1 MDFRVQQLG
10 QLGRRPPP
18 RGVPHDTV
26 LSRSTYSRGSTDDLI
41 SVHEEVFNEERNNG
55 RDGSRGRGRG
65 RGRGRRQANR
75 RGEHSRDRPV
85 RLGFKALQE
94 LDTKNPDEII
104 LDLTSSRRFPATEVL
119 LTQQSDMKD
128 DWIVLI
134 VSIVAKACGCS
145 SKEYL
150 FKLLN
155 LLPKSVFLT
164 GHFRQFL
171 NRLSACRLPASN
183 VVTFL
188 NNAIRI
194 MNEMLHRFPNCY
206 DELPVTELYFGVK
219 ILSDSGELGENS
231 LMKHAEELF
240 KLRSQ
245 KAEELKKK
253 EEEKQ
258 HRRRPRIDGE
268 NIYTVVS
275 ICRENMPGYLP
286 ADIICSEK
294 RTLFREKP

>member
-1 MDFRVQQLG
+1 MYSRVQQLD
-10 QLGRRPPP
+10 RRAPP
-18 RGVPHDTV
+18 RVVPHGAV
-26 LSRSTYSRGSTDDLI
+26 LRRSTYSRGSTADLV
-41 SVHEEVFNEERNNG
+41 SVHEEGFNEERNNG
-55 RDGSRGRGRG
+55 RDGGRGRERGRGRG
-65 RGRGRRQANR
+65 RGRGSGRE
-75 RGEHSRDRPV
+75 GHSRDGVSNHPRPV

-104 LDLTSSRRFPATEVL
+104 LDLTSSRCFPATEVL

-145 SKEYL
+145 SKEFL

-164 GHFRQFL
+164 GHLRQFL

-194 MNEMLHRFPNCY
+194 MNEMLQRFPNCY

-258 HRRRPRIDGE
+258 HRRRPRRDGE
-268 NIYTVVS
+268 NI
-275 ICRENMPGYLP
+275 
-286 ADIICSEK
+286 
-294 RTLFREKP
+294 

>member
-1 MDFRVQQLG
+1 MDSRVP
-10 QLGRRPPP
+10 QLGRRAPP
-18 RGVPHDTV
+18 RVVPHGTV
-26 LSRSTYSRGSTDDLI
+26 LRRSTYSRGSADDLI

-55 RDGSRGRGRG
+55 RDGNRGRGRG

-85 RLGFKALQE
+85 MLGFKALQE
-94 LDTKNPDEII
+94 LDTRNSDEII
-104 LDLTSSRRFPATEVL
+104 LDLTSSRCFPATEVL

-128 DWIVLI
+128 DLIVLI

-219 ILSDSGELGENS
+219 ILSDRGELGENS
-231 LMKHAEELF
+231 LMKNAEELF

-268 NIYTVVS
+268 NI
-275 ICRENMPGYLP
+275 
-286 ADIICSEK
+286 
-294 RTLFREKP
+294 